1 MNGGSRDLPV
11 GPTNDAAERL
21 ARVRLSHAVEP
32 GDGAVGD
39 SVTTVGAVQTVAELL
54 AGDERPELVTRLRA
68 VEPERVLA
76 LAERRGI
83 RFVTPTEAEWP
94 TQLDDLAHGQRVQGL
109 GGVPVGLWV
118 RGPMRL
124 TDLAESIAIVG
135 SRSATSYG
143 FDVATDIAATVARAG
158 SPVVSGAAFGIDQAG
173 HRGALAAGGATV
185 AVLACGVDRVYPAA
199 HRELIQH
206 IAEHHAVVSEAPLGS
221 APTKV
226 RFLSR
231 NRLIAALGRGTV
243 LVEAAL
249 RSGALNTANWADHLS
264 RVLMGVPG
272 PVTSV
277 TSQGVHAQIRRGAA
291 ALVTSG
297 AEVLDLVGVSGEH
310 LLTEP
315 RGPERAHD
323 GFSVREV
330 QVLDA
335 VPVARGAST
344 ESICR
349 IAGVGVQ
356 EADRV
361 LMALDAAGLVRL
373 GADGW
378 RLVAGGARS

>member
-1 MNGGSRDLPV
+1 MS
-11 GPTNDAAERL
+11 AAQEL
-21 ARVRLSHAVEP
+21 IARVRLSLAIEP
-32 GDGAVGD
+32 GDGAVSD
-39 SVTTVGAVQTVAELL
+39 SVSSVGAARTVEELL
-54 AGDERPELVTRLRA
+54 DGDERPELVARLRT
-68 VEPERVLA
+68 VDPERVLA
-76 LAERRGI
+76 VADRQRV
-83 RFVTPTEAEWP
+83 RFVTPADDEWP
-94 TQLDDLAHGQRVQGL
+94 SQLDDLAHGQRVQGL

-124 TDLAESIAIVG
+124 TDLSESVAVVG

-143 FDVATDIAATVARAG
+143 FDVATDVAASAARAG
-158 SPVVSGAAFGIDQAG
+158 RPVVSGAAFGIDQAG

-185 AVLACGVDRVYPAA
+185 AVLACGADRAYPAA
-199 HRELIQH
+199 HRELIDH
-206 IAEHHAVVSEAPLGS
+206 IAQRHAVVSEAPPGS

-231 NRLIAALGRGTV
+231 NRLIAALSRGTV

-249 RSGALNTANWADHLS
+249 RSGALNTAHWNDQLS

-272 PVTSV
+272 PVTSA
-277 TSQGVHAQIRRGAA
+277 TSQGVHEWIRKGSA

-297 AEVLDLVGVSGEH
+297 AEVLELVGGSGEH
-310 LLTEP
+310 LMAVP

-323 GFSVREV
+323 GFSLRQVR
-330 QVLDA
+330 VLDA

-344 ESICR
+344 ESISS

-361 LMALDAAGLVRL
+361 LVELTEAGLVHL
-373 GADGW
+373 AVDGW
-378 RLVAGGARS
+378 RLVAGGGRGGGGR